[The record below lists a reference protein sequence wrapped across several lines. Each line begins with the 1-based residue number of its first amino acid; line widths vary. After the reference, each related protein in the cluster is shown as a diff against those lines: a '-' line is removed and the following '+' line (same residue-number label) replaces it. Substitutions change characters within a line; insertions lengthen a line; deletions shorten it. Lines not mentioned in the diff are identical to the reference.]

1 MIRKK
6 KRSSSGRAAAEDS
19 LCLVSHPQDKLCDLF
34 VHICVIP
41 FEAVSCLHFSG
52 TQHHFQVNLPLEVS
66 ISAGCR
72 LETSSSCRK
81 VVLQH
86 FCPNSLKS
94 WRQSNCTS
102 LQSGFRR
109 VKQEVFGKEGTF
121 FFFFP
126 LSYCVTASISHFIS
140 IWLFWPKLLSHW
152 TEHGAR
158 QWLECFR
165 KQNKQNPSC
174 WECSHMPG
182 NWNAFITFTIY
193 SGLCSFQW
201 QPFVFGSRS
210 TALGEVSYLFI
221 CVT

>member
-1 MIRKK
+1 M
-6 KRSSSGRAAAEDS
+6 
-19 LCLVSHPQDKLCDLF
+19 
-34 VHICVIP
+34 IP
-41 FEAVSCLHFSG
+41 FEAVSSLHFSG
-52 TQHHFQVNLPLEVS
+52 TQHHFQMNLPLAVS
-66 ISAGCR
+66 FSAGCR

-81 VVLQH
+81 AFLSKQLEELETIQLYEPPVRIQAGAAG
-86 FCPNSLKS
+86 
-94 WRQSNCTS
+94 
-102 LQSGFRR
+102 SGW
-109 VKQEVFGKEGTF
+109 EGRNF
-121 FFFFP
+121 PFFFP

-158 QWLECFR
+158 QWLEWFR

-174 WECSHMPG
+174 RECSHMPG

-193 SGLCSFQW
+193 CGLCSFQW